1 MLVFALSVAAQST
14 DFEKFREQQRAS
26 FSQFR
31 DNQQDKYDAFRQ
43 RVNAEY
49 AEFMRAAW
57 AEFPVS
63 EAEVPEPEERIPPV
77 EYEEGELD
85 TEESV
90 EEQVSTHWSF
100 SFGGAKSEEES
111 QKSTRSDRP
120 EERKV
125 KSQRE
130 ERG

>member
-1 MLVFALSVAAQST
+1 MRKATIGCMLVFALSVAAQST

-63 EAEVPEPEERIPPV
+63 EAEVPEPEPRV
-77 EYEEGELD
+77 EPEIFDED
-85 TEESV
+85 V
-90 EEQVSTHWSF
+90 EEIEN
-100 SFGGAKSEEES
+100 GK
-111 QKSTRSDRP
+111 
-120 EERKV
+120 
-125 KSQRE
+125 
-130 ERG
+130 

>member
-1 MLVFALSVAAQST
+1 MFALSVAAQST

-63 EAEVPEPEERIPPV
+63 EAEVPEPEPKVEPV
-77 EYEEGELD
+77 IFDEDVEG
-85 TEESV
+85 
-90 EEQVSTHWSF
+90 
-100 SFGGAKSEEES
+100 
-111 QKSTRSDRP
+111 QKS
-120 EERKV
+120 KV
-125 KSQRE
+125 KGQRSESGE
-130 ERG
+130 EVESGETRPSKSPLLGGLWNV

>member
-1 MLVFALSVAAQST
+1 MVMRKATIGCMLVFALSVAAQST

-63 EAEVPEPEERIPPV
+63 EAEVPEPEAR
-77 EYEEGELD
+77 
-85 TEESV
+85 TRAES
-90 EEQVSTHWSF
+90 
-100 SFGGAKSEEES
+100 GAGDLRRGRR
-111 QKSTRSDRP
+111 RS
-120 EERKV
+120 KV
-125 KSQRE
+125 KSQRSKV
-130 ERG
+130 